1 MPILVAIDRLTGIVS
16 IARASA
22 APLLHAVYILA
33 IRSCEPT
40 VRLFTR
46 LDTTVPGLMPLG
58 RRGDS
63 IAPSIPLE
71 FEWYLNK
78 YLRRK
83 CTVVLGLKVES
94 MAADA

>member
-22 APLLHAVYILA
+22 APLLHYRTGIVYITLT

-40 VRLFTR
+40 VRLFIK
-46 LDTTVPGLMPLG
+46 LDTTVPGLMALG
-58 RRGDS
+58 RRGDL

-71 FEWYLNK
+71 FEWYL
-78 YLRRK
+78 
-83 CTVVLGLKVES
+83 THF
-94 MAADA
+94 